1 MRIVMRAILVWQ
13 NYALAFL
20 YYDAD
25 TTIHHTDKRPHNY
38 NMDST
43 YQVLRGFL
51 FGKLFRFK
59 SWYFASSVCDI
70 IFVLPCTSVFCFHV
84 RVRLWQKRAFH
95 LFLVYYG
102 DHTDT
107 RHHPPAPRPTPLSC
121 ARAATMCSIEL
132 VFCVPH
138 GLGGYDAGCLEL
150 CSKTKKKDAWRVM
163 KAVHVLMFDILS

>member
-1 MRIVMRAILVWQ
+1 MGIVMRAILVWQ

-59 SWYFASSVCDI
+59 S
-70 IFVLPCTSVFCFHV
+70 
-84 RVRLWQKRAFH
+84 
-95 LFLVYYG
+95 
-102 DHTDT
+102 
-107 RHHPPAPRPTPLSC
+107 
-121 ARAATMCSIEL
+121 
-132 VFCVPH
+132 
-138 GLGGYDAGCLEL
+138 
-150 CSKTKKKDAWRVM
+150 
-163 KAVHVLMFDILS
+163 